1 MTSSQ
6 LVSILINNYN
16 YGNYLPFAIE
26 SAINQTYSNTE
37 IIIVDDGSTDNSQE
51 VINSY
56 SDRDRRIIPIF
67 KENEGQASAF
77 NTGFAVSKGDII
89 CLLDADDRW
98 LPSKVLTVV
107 EAFNNNPQATVVYH
121 QVQNIDKTDNPIGK
135 PWPPYKPIVGN
146 IFDLV
151 SKTGGWWPFPPSTAL
166 SFARKFMTKVMNIP
180 ESDYRLCADAYLADL
195 APFFGK
201 VVGINQ
207 VLSQFRIH
215 DANNWSHSQDEW
227 QRSIEYDHI
236 RVNNVNRVLAQCGV
250 DSTISLDNRWP
261 YQWLQYKLGKQKN
274 LVYLSQLAWQNP
286 WETRKI
292 AKLKTLIKLWLER
305 FGVGSSRL

>member
-1 MTSSQ
+1 MTSTP

-56 SDRDRRIIPIF
+56 SDRRIIPIL
-67 KENEGQASAF
+67 KNNNGQGSAL
-77 NTGFAVSKGDII
+77 NAGFAVSKGKII
-89 CLLDADDRW
+89 CLLDADDLW
-98 LPSKVLTVV
+98 LPSKVSTVV

-135 PWPPYKPIVGN
+135 PWPPYKAIVGD
-146 IFDLV
+146 ISKLV
-151 SKTGGWWPFPPSTAL
+151 TKTGGWWPFPPSTAL

-195 APFFGK
+195 APFFGD

-215 DANNWSHSQDEW
+215 DANNWSHNQDEW
-227 QRSIEYDHI
+227 QRSIEYDRI

-250 DSTISLDNRWP
+250 DTKISLDNRWP

-292 AKLKTLIKLWLER
+292 AKFKTLIKLWLER
-305 FGVGSSRL
+305 FGLGSSRL